1 MQTIKTKT
9 AVRSTVAHWK
19 QQRERVAFVPTMGNL
34 HDGHLK
40 LVQVA
45 RQRADRVLVSVF
57 VNPMQFGQNEDIEA
71 YPRTLE
77 QDSANL
83 AEHETDVLFVPD
95 VHEIYPQS
103 TQGTTRV
110 EVPGLSDILC
120 GASRPGHFVGVTT
133 VVAKLF
139 NIVQPDLAVFGEKD
153 FQQLRIIQQM
163 VADLDM
169 PIEVIGVP
177 TVREDSGLAMSS
189 RNNYLSA
196 QEREQAAQ
204 IYKTLQKVEQMLL
217 KEHPDLKN
225 IEENAVKI
233 LENAGLRPDYV
244 SIRRKSDLREPV
256 TTDHELV
263 VLAAAWLGRARLI
276 DNLSVNISAT
286 N

>member
-256 TTDHELV
+256 ATDHELV

>member
-217 KEHPDLKN
+217 KENPDLKN

-256 TTDHELV
+256 ATDHELV

>member
-103 TQGTTRV
+103 TQWTTRV

-204 IYKTLQKVEQMLL
+204 IYKTLQKVEQMLR
-217 KEHPDLKN
+217 EEYPDFKN

>member
-103 TQGTTRV
+103 TQWTTRV

>member
-9 AVRSTVAHWK
+9 AVRSTVAYWK
-19 QQRERVAFVPTMGNL
+19 EQRERVAFVPTMGNL

-83 AEHETDVLFVPD
+83 AEHEADVLFVPD

-103 TQGTTRV
+103 TQWTTRV

-163 VADLDM
+163 VADMDM

-204 IYKTLQKVEQMLL
+204 IYKTLQKVEQMLR
-217 KEHPDLKN
+217 EEYPDFKN

-244 SIRRKSDLREPV
+244 SIRRKLDLREPV

>member
-217 KEHPDLKN
+217 KENPDLKN

>member
-139 NIVQPDLAVFGEKD
+139 NIVQPDLAVCGEKD

-204 IYKTLQKVEQMLL
+204 IYKTLQKVEQMLR
-217 KEHPDLKN
+217 EEYPDFKN

>member
-103 TQGTTRV
+103 TQWTTRV

-217 KEHPDLKN
+217 KENPDLKN